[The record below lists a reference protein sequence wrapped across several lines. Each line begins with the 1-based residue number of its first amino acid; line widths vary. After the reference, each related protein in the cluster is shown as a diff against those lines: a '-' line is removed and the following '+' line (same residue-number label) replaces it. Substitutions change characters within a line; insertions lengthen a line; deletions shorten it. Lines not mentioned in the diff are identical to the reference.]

1 MYILMDETNQKAV
14 PIDVLETGAPTK
26 GLTSS
31 QKNLIKKTVQEEE
44 TLSDITIG
52 VKYNYDT
59 MKS

>member
-1 MYILMDETNQKAV
+1 M

-52 VKYNYDT
+52 VKHNFDT